1 MAGST
6 RPRRRRTDPGGPV
19 RRDTP
24 ARRDTPGKRGASTGR
39 DTSFGRAS
47 TERDAP
53 TGPERLQKTLARAG
67 FGSRRAVEE
76 LIRDERVTVD
86 GRRAVLGD
94 RVDPTKAQV
103 AVDGVPIPAD
113 PSLRYFALNKPVG
126 VTTTMR
132 DPHAQATLAPYL
144 PEGPRVFPVGRL
156 DRDSEG
162 LLLLTNDGDLS
173 HRVQHPSHG
182 IEKEY
187 LVEVEADLP
196 RDIPRR
202 LRAGIDL
209 DDGRAA
215 AVRVGPVSRVHGR
228 SAVTLVVVEGRKRVV
243 RRMFAALGFRVRRL
257 ARIRIGPVRLDRLP
271 PGQVRPLRADEVAAL
286 YRATG
291 LGRART
297 GGGRA
302 RRTGRPAPS
311 RQTAARKGTS
321 AEPRPADVRP
331 SRRRAPSPRSR

>member
-6 RPRRRRTDPGGPV
+6 HPRRARTEPGAASARAAGGAASGKSGPEH
-19 RRDTP
+19 P
-24 ARRDTPGKRGASTGR
+24 RGRELPPS
-39 DTSFGRAS
+39 
-47 TERDAP
+47 
-53 TGPERLQKTLARAG
+53 PERLQKTLARAG

-76 LIRDERVTVD
+76 LIRAGRVTIE
-86 GRRAVLGD
+86 GRPAVLGD
-94 RVDPTKAQV
+94 RVDPARAQV

-132 DPHAQATLAPYL
+132 DPHAEATLTPYM
-144 PEGPRVFPVGRL
+144 PDGPRVFPVGRL

-187 LVEVEADLP
+187 LVEVEGDLA
-196 RDIPRR
+196 RDVPRR
-202 LRAGIDL
+202 LRSGVEL
-209 DDGRAA
+209 DDGIAV
-215 AVRVGPVSRVHGR
+215 AVRIGPVQRAHGR
-228 SAVTLVVVEGRKRVV
+228 SALTIVVVEGRKRVV
-243 RRMFAALGFRVRRL
+243 RRMFAALGVRVRRL
-257 ARIRIGPVRLDRLP
+257 VRVRIGPVRLDRLA
-271 PGQVRPLRADEVAAL
+271 PGGLRPLRPDEVAAL

-297 GGGRA
+297 GGYRA
-302 RRTGRPAPS
+302 RRTARAGQQRGSVRRGPPGDATTSSRRPA
-311 RQTAARKGTS
+311 
-321 AEPRPADVRP
+321 
-331 SRRRAPSPRSR
+331 RRRPRAQPG